1 MNSASILTNEQN
13 SMFDTLINSSFNPTP
28 ELNANNTR
36 KLISQHQ
43 LQEAIRALAV
53 SINAAYLHMPD
64 TSDHVDLAL
73 DREPSRALYE
83 PIKKEVVVLC
93 VMNGGMIFCAHLLP
107 LLNFPLQF
115 DALQISRY
123 GDKNTGGAL
132 RWLKKPT
139 IELRNKHILI
149 VDDLID
155 EGVSLTEVFNYC
167 DAENP
172 ASVKVAVLLNK
183 ETVRRIP
190 DAVTPNYIGLT
201 IPDEFIFGFGI
212 DYKNYYRNLLD
223 IYSITS

>member
-1 MNSASILTNEQN
+1 
-13 SMFDTLINSSFNPTP
+13 MFDSLISSSLNPTP

-36 KLISQHQ
+36 KLISHSQ
-43 LQEAIRALAV
+43 LQEAIKDLAD
-53 SINAAYLHMPD
+53 SINAAYSATLQMSED
-64 TSDHVDLAL
+64 AGLLLESEVALAVNQ
-73 DREPSRALYE
+73 

-93 VMNGGMIFCAHLLP
+93 VMNGGMVFCAHLLP

-123 GDKNTGGAL
+123 GDKDIGGAL

-139 IELRNKHILI
+139 IELRNKHLLI
-149 VDDLID
+149 IDDLID

-167 DAENP
+167 EGENP
-172 ASVKVAVLLNK
+172 ASTKVAVLLNK
-183 ETVRRIP
+183 ETTRRAPEAI
-190 DAVTPNYIGLT
+190 TPNYIGLS

-223 IYSITS
+223 IYSITG

>member
-1 MNSASILTNEQN
+1 
-13 SMFDTLINSSFNPTP
+13 MFDSLISSSLNPTP

-36 KLISQHQ
+36 KLISHSQ
-43 LQEAIRALAV
+43 LQEVIKDLAD
-53 SINAAYLHMPD
+53 SINAAYSAAWQVSEDAGLILE
-64 TSDHVDLAL
+64 SEVAIAV
-73 DREPSRALYE
+73 SQ

-93 VMNGGMIFCAHLLP
+93 VMNGGMVFCAHLLP

-123 GDKNTGGAL
+123 GDKGIGGAL

-167 DAENP
+167 EGENT
-172 ASVKVAVLLNK
+172 ASTKAAVLLNK
-183 ETVRRIP
+183 ETARRAPEAI
-190 DAVTPNYIGLT
+190 TPNYIGMS

-223 IYSITS
+223 IYSITG

>member
-1 MNSASILTNEQN
+1 
-13 SMFDTLINSSFNPTP
+13 MFDGLISSSLNPTP

-36 KLISQHQ
+36 KLISYSQ
-43 LQEAIRALAV
+43 LQEAIKNLADTINTAYSATLQMSEDAGLLLESEVALAV
-53 SINAAYLHMPD
+53 NQ
-64 TSDHVDLAL
+64 
-73 DREPSRALYE
+73 

-93 VMNGGMIFCAHLLP
+93 VMNGGMVFCAHLLP

-123 GDKNTGGAL
+123 GDKDIGGAL

-155 EGVSLTEVFNYC
+155 EGVSLTEVFDYC
-167 DAENP
+167 EGENS
-172 ASVKVAVLLNK
+172 ASTKTVVLLNK
-183 ETVRRIP
+183 DTTRRVSEAI
-190 DAVTPNYIGLT
+190 VPNYIGLS

-223 IYSITS
+223 IYSITD